1 MFQGIYKLVT
11 KEELDEYRLAKTA
24 VFQKVGAGQYNGTAI
39 LFAESLDGYSV
50 MSQWLCLLH
59 TWGQQYKEQLLFIRI
74 IITFFFFVIII
85 SMAFSPHLL

>member
-50 MSQWLCLLH
+50 MSQ
-59 TWGQQYKEQLLFIRI
+59 
-74 IITFFFFVIII
+74 
-85 SMAFSPHLL
+85 